1 MAEGVTR
8 YASQAAEALFEDL
21 GIDDEQGVG
30 DLDELQGAIMVAI
43 DAAQL
48 EGIRRLHRIKL
59 AFEARGGDYQT
70 ALSEALR
77 QLGKTEKD
85 LEVP

>member
-1 MAEGVTR
+1 MAEGITR
-8 YASQAAEALFEDL
+8 YAGEAAEQVFEYCQ
-21 GIDDEQGVG
+21 IDDEQGVG
-30 DLDELQGAIMVAI
+30 DLDELRGAIMCAI

-48 EGIRRLHRIKL
+48 EGIRRLHRLKL
-59 AFEARGGDYQT
+59 AFEARGGNYEA

-85 LEVP
+85 LEAP